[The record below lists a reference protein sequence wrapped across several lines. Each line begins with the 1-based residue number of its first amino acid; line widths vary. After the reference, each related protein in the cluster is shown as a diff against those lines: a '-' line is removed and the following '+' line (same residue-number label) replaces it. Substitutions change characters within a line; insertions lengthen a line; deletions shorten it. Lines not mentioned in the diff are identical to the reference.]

1 MKVIL
6 IIIVSEMKDWINRMH
21 FVISITTNIWFP

>member
-6 IIIVSEMKDWINRMH
+6 IIIVSEMKDWINRMQ
-21 FVISITTNIWFP
+21 FVVSITTNIWFP